1 MKAMWK
7 LFTGDIR
14 RLTSN
19 IVSIIIVI
27 GLVVIPGIFTWF
39 NVAASWDPF
48 SNTKN
53 LKFAVANVDK
63 GYKSDLIPV
72 KITVGDTVVNEL
84 RANSQLDWTFTSQ
97 EDAID
102 GTKSGKYYASVIIP
116 EDFSRDMMTF
126 FSADVQH
133 AKLTYYT
140 NEKTNALAPKVTGQ
154 GADQVAGQINEMF
167 AKTITGTALSIASQL
182 ADQLSKPQA
191 KEQLANFSG
200 NIDSF
205 AKEVSQAAQLLDSF
219 SSLGTGAQALMTSS
233 NQLAQGLASSADQ
246 SASDL
251 KAAKSGVTDITG
263 ALKSTTA
270 TLSQALAQ
278 SSSSYAAVGQSI
290 DSTFDSAGRSVE
302 DVATSIR
309 HQADLVDQ
317 QSDKYQQIRDAIAK
331 LPDSVTVNG
340 EHGSVTIGGHVVVN
354 GKDAKDILTQEI
366 DKVISQLRTLS
377 SSLNATAQNLTA
389 KDQDRQQQR
398 QEVKDLAKQAQDSI
412 SAVKTDFDSKL
423 KPQLNNVMGSVSQ
436 STSLL
441 DQSSGQLD
449 STLSGLSATTDK
461 AKGDVG
467 KIQQVLGDMSGQLNK
482 TSGRLNDFSNKLT
495 QALNSGDMDKVRQV
509 LGGRDPETLAS
520 TLAAPVKLK
529 RTALFPVQ
537 TFGTAL
543 TPFYTFIPLWV
554 GSLLLAI
561 TLKITVSRKTRAALG
576 DPKPYQLYLG
586 HYGIFALMALLQAT
600 FSCAGSLLFLHVH
613 AVHPWLF
620 MTAGWL
626 SALVYS
632 FFIYTLVATFG
643 NVGKAIGVIILVMQ
657 ISGSGGA
664 YPLQVL
670 PGFVSAVNPYLPAAH
685 SIQAM
690 RAAIA
695 GVYMN
700 DFWIEIGKLFLFVIP
715 MLLLGL
721 FLRKPLDKFNQW
733 TMAKVATTKL
743 MG

>member
-1 MKAMWK
+1 MKAIWK

-19 IVSIIIVI
+19 VVSMIIAI
-27 GLVVIPGIFTWF
+27 GLIVIPGLFTWF

-48 SNTKN
+48 SNTAN

-116 EDFSRDMMTF
+116 EDFSKDMMTF
-126 FSADVQH
+126 FAADVQH

-154 GADQVAGQINEMF
+154 GADQVSGQINEMF

-182 ADQLSKPQA
+182 ADQLNKPEA
-191 KEQLANFSG
+191 KDQLASFSG
-200 NIDSF
+200 NLESF
-205 AKEVSQAAQLLDSF
+205 SKDMTQAAQLLDSF
-219 SSLGTGAQALMTSS
+219 SALGNGAQALIDSS
-233 NQLAQGLASSADQ
+233 NQMTGSLSSSANQ
-246 SASDL
+246 AGNNL
-251 KAAKSGVTDITG
+251 KDAKNGVKDVSG
-263 ALKSTTA
+263 ALNSTA
-270 TLSQALAQ
+270 DTLSQALSQ
-278 SSSSYAAVGQSI
+278 SSSSFASVGQSI
-290 DSTFDSAGRSVE
+290 DSTFDSAGRTVG
-302 DVATSIR
+302 DVSKSIR

-317 QSDKYQQIRDAIAK
+317 QIDKYQQLRDTIAK
-331 LPDSVTVNG
+331 LPASVTIQG
-340 EHGSVTIGGHVVVN
+340 DHGSVTVGGQVAVN
-354 GKDAKDILTQEI
+354 GQDAKDLVVQGMDKVLTQ
-366 DKVISQLRTLS
+366 LRALS
-377 SSLNATAQNLTA
+377 SSLNSTAQNLLS
-389 KDQDRQQQR
+389 KDQDREQQR
-398 QEVKDLAKQAQDSI
+398 KEIKDLAQQAKASVDG
-412 SAVKTDFDSKL
+412 VKGDYNSKL
-423 KPQLNNVMGSVSQ
+423 KPDLDQIISSVNQ
-436 STSLL
+436 TTAMV
-441 DQSSGQLD
+441 DQSSGQLT
-449 STLSGLSATTDK
+449 STFDKLSKATDGAKNDVDK
-461 AKGDVG
+461 V
-467 KIQQVLGDMSGQLNK
+467 QQVLNSMSAQLNK
-482 TSGRLNDFSNKLT
+482 ASGKLSDFSTSLT
-495 QALNSGDMDKVRQV
+495 NALNSGDMDTVRQV
-509 LGGRDPETLAS
+509 LDRDPDAMAA

-529 RTALFPVQ
+529 RTALYPVSN
-537 TFGTAL
+537 FGTAL
-543 TPFYTFIPLWV
+543 TPFYTFVPLWV
-554 GSLLLAI
+554 GSLLLAV

-576 DPKPYQLYLG
+576 DPKPHQLFLG
-586 HYGIFALMALLQAT
+586 HYGIFALLSLLQAT
-600 FSCAGSLLFLHVH
+600 FSCAGTLLFLGVE

-620 MTAGWL
+620 MASSWI

-632 FFIYTLVATFG
+632 FFVYTLVASFG

-670 PGFVSAVNPYLPAAH
+670 PGFVSAVNPYLPATH

-695 GVYMN
+695 GIYMN
-700 DFWIEIGKLFLFVIP
+700 DFWMEMGKLLLFVPP
-715 MLLLGL
+715 MLILGL
-721 FLRKPLDKFNQW
+721 FLRKPLVKFNQW
-733 TMAKVATTKL
+733 TVAKVETTKL